1 MFIENRINNHK
12 QPHRGGMSLCRFDK
26 PHYVLRIFSHAVK
39 DHFGVIER
47 PDCRL
52 PAFIIDMYQ

>member
-12 QPHRGGMSLCRFDK
+12 QPHRGAIESCRFDE
-26 PHYVLRIFSHAVK
+26 PHNVFRIIRQAVK
-39 DHFGVIER
+39 SNFGAFAR
-47 PDCRL
+47 PKSDL